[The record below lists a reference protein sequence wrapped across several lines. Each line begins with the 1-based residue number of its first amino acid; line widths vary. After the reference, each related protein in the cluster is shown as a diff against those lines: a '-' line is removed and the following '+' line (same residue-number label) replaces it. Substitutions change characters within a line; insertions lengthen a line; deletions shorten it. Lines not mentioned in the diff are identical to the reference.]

1 MAIPNITRNN
11 TVDEWRIQ
19 TNQSANTLNTLETGT
34 YTKTTGT
41 LAIGA
46 NASLQVSNTALFST
60 DITVGRDITLGVQGV
75 ATGNLGVGGVVTIY
89 GPGNALFVANNI
101 TSNGSVIVKNTILAN
116 NITVNSNVVVVGTA
130 NVGFLGVSNTGVFG
144 QSVSV
149 GNNLTVTGNAAIG
162 GDTTITE
169 DLSVGGNF
177 SATGSANV
185 VGNLAITGSLS
196 TATSLNVG
204 TNSTVTG
211 NGYFG
216 GTLQAIGNT
225 TIGGTLQAVGNVV
238 VIGTANVG
246 FLGVAN
252 TGVFGQSVSVG
263 NNLTVTANT
272 SVGGNVSIT
281 QGLSVGGNFSVTGS
295 ANVVGNLGITGSLAT
310 ATSLNVGT
318 NSTVTGN
325 GYFGGTLQAVGN
337 ASLGG
342 TLQAVGNASLGG
354 TLQVGSNV
362 SMGGTLQANGAASIG
377 DDLLVSGDTTIL
389 GNLGVTGNFTL
400 SGQTIIDTDTLI
412 VGSIT
417 PITVGNAYFGVYR
430 GNTQSTLGTANANA
444 YIRWAGSSKEWQIRD
459 VDNTDLSSSF
469 SKILTANLI
478 TTSTATVSN
487 STFAS
492 SWLTKNYV
500 DNANTNLKSYTDNL
514 VTTANT
520 NLKSYTDN
528 LVTTANTNLKS
539 YTDNLVTTANT
550 NLKSYSDTLFTIASN
565 TFVGTSG
572 TAIPD
577 KGVITYSSNNGITIH
592 GTANT
597 IAISTSQDLRT
608 SAVPT
613 FAGLI
618 LGTGGQLAIQYGG
631 TGATSA
637 AGALTALLP
646 TGTTAGYVLTT
657 GGPGNYYW
665 AAGSGGGGGG
675 AVPGTTIN
683 STRLSYT
690 GNGANTR
697 FTTPTFSTS
706 TQLRT
711 YINGVRQFESE
722 YSANV
727 ANSTIIFNEAPL
739 STDSIL
745 IEVDGYILNP
755 YYANNITY
763 GPVTGDISA
772 SANTIQLAIDSLE
785 SRKAALTGGQF
796 TGIVTGITLANTVSN
811 TAFAT
816 TQYVKDV
823 VNSGN
828 TFTMSISGNAGT
840 VTNGVYTNVSYANP
854 AFITSLANA
863 KVTGLAASATTDTT
877 NASNI
882 SSGTLAGAR
891 LETSGVTA
899 RTYGTASSVSTFVV
913 DDRGRITS
921 ASNTAISIASGA
933 VSGLASSATT
943 DTTNASNISSGT
955 LAAARLGGTPTF
967 TGLNVGSASGAGTG
981 EIRASSDI
989 IAHYSSDERLKTE
1002 IETIPNALQKIKT
1015 INGVTFNWNSLAE
1028 NKDTEKRE
1036 AGVIA
1041 QQVQKVLPEIIS
1053 VRDNGYLAVAYE
1065 KLVPLL
1071 IEAIK
1076 ELSAEVE
1083 ALKGKNK

>member
-60 DITVGRDITLGVQGV
+60 DITVGRDITLGVQGT
-75 ATGNLGVGGVVTIY
+75 ATGNLGVGGVVSIY
-89 GPGNALFVANNI
+89 GPGTALFIANNVVSNGTVVVRNTIIANNI
-101 TSNGSVIVKNTILAN
+101 TA
-116 NITVNSNVVVVGTA
+116 NSNVVVV
-130 NVGFLGVSNTGVFG
+130 
-144 QSVSV
+144 
-149 GNNLTVTGNAAIG
+149 
-162 GDTTITE
+162 
-169 DLSVGGNF
+169 
-177 SATGSANV
+177 
-185 VGNLAITGSLS
+185 
-196 TATSLNVG
+196 
-204 TNSTVTG
+204 
-211 NGYFG
+211 
-216 GTLQAIGNT
+216 
-225 TIGGTLQAVGNVV
+225 
-238 VIGTANVG
+238 GTANVG

-263 NNLTVTANT
+263 NNLAVTGNAAIGGDATVTEDLD
-272 SVGGNVSIT
+272 VGGD
-281 QGLSVGGNFSVTGS
+281 FSVTGS
-295 ANVVGNLGITGSLAT
+295 ADVVGDLDIIGSLST
-310 ATSLNVGT
+310 ATTLNVGT
-318 NSTVTGN
+318 NSIVTGN
-325 GYFGGTLQAVGN
+325 GYFGGTLSVD
-337 ASLGG
+337 
-342 TLQAVGNASLGG
+342 
-354 TLQVGSNV
+354 
-362 SMGGTLQANGAASIG
+362 GTLQANGAAFLG
-377 DDLLVSGDTTIL
+377 DDLLVNGNATIQ

-400 SGQTIIDTDTLI
+400 AGQTIIDTDTFI
-412 VGSIT
+412 IGSTT
-417 PITVGNAYFGVYR
+417 PITSGNAYFGVYR
-430 GNTQSTLGTANANA
+430 GNTQSTLGTVDANA
-444 YIRWAGSSKEWQIRD
+444 YIRWAGTAKEWQLRD
-459 VDNTDLSSSF
+459 VDNSDLATSF
-469 SKILTANLI
+469 SKVLTANLI
-478 TTSTATVSN
+478 TTSTSTVSN

-500 DNANTNLKSYTDNL
+500 DNANTNLKSY
-514 VTTANT
+514 
-520 NLKSYTDN
+520 
-528 LVTTANTNLKS
+528 
-539 YTDNLVTTANT
+539 
-550 NLKSYSDTLFTIASN
+550 SDALFAIAAN

-613 FAGLI
+613 FAGLT
-618 LGTGGQLAIQYGG
+618 LGTGGQLAIQHGG

-637 AGALTALLP
+637 SAALTALLP
-646 TGTTAGYVLTT
+646 TGTIAGYVLTT
-657 GGPGNYYW
+657 GGPGNFYW
-665 AAGSGGGGGG
+665 AAGGTGGGGG

-697 FTTPTFSTS
+697 FTTPTFNAA
-706 TQLRT
+706 TQLRA

-722 YSANV
+722 YSANI
-727 ANSTIIFNEAPL
+727 ANSTISFTEPPQ
-739 STDSIL
+739 STDTIL
-745 IEVDGYILNP
+745 LEVDGFIVNP

-763 GPVTGDISA
+763 GPVTGGIPA

-785 SRKAALTGGQF
+785 SRKAALVGAQF
-796 TGIVTGITLANTVSN
+796 TGIATGITVPHTTSN

-816 TQYVKDV
+816 TQFVKDV

-828 TFTMSISGNAGT
+828 TFTMSVSGNAGT
-840 VTNGVYTNVSYANP
+840 VTNGVYTNGSYANP
-854 AFITSLANA
+854 SFITSLANA
-863 KVTGLAASATTDTT
+863 KITGLAASATTDTT

-882 SSGTLAGAR
+882 SSGTLAAAR
-891 LETSGVTA
+891 LATSGVIA
-899 RTYGTASSVSTFVV
+899 RTYGTATVVPTIVV
-913 DDRGRITS
+913 DDKGRITS
-921 ASNTAISIASGA
+921 VSNTSISIDTGA
-933 VSGLASSATT
+933 IT
-943 DTTNASNISSGT
+943 SGT
-955 LAAARLGGTPTF
+955 LAVARLGGTPTF

-989 IAHYSSDERLKTE
+989 IAHYSSDSRLKTE
-1002 IETIPNALQKIKT
+1002 IQIIPDALQKLKSID
-1015 INGVTFNWNSLAE
+1015 GVTFNWNSLAE

-1083 ALKGKNK
+1083 VLKGKNK

>member
-60 DITVGRDITLGVQGV
+60 DITVGRDITLGVQGT
-75 ATGNLGVGGVVTIY
+75 ATGNLGVGGVVSIY
-89 GPGNALFVANNI
+89 GPGTALFVANNVI
-101 TSNGSVIVKNTILAN
+101 SNGTVIVKNTIIAN
-116 NITVNSNVVVVGTA
+116 NITANS
-130 NVGFLGVSNTGVFG
+130 
-144 QSVSV
+144 
-149 GNNLTVTGNAAIG
+149 
-162 GDTTITE
+162 
-169 DLSVGGNF
+169 
-177 SATGSANV
+177 
-185 VGNLAITGSLS
+185 
-196 TATSLNVG
+196 
-204 TNSTVTG
+204 
-211 NGYFG
+211 
-216 GTLQAIGNT
+216 
-225 TIGGTLQAVGNVV
+225 NVV

-263 NNLTVTANT
+263 NNLTVIANA
-272 SVGGNVSIT
+272 SVGGNISVT

-337 ASLGG
+337 
-342 TLQAVGNASLGG
+342 
-354 TLQVGSNV
+354 V
-362 SMGGTLQANGAASIG
+362 SVGGTLQANGAASLG
-377 DDLLVSGDTTIL
+377 DDLLVNGDTTIL

-400 SGQTIIDTDTLI
+400 AGQTIIDTDTFI
-412 VGSIT
+412 IGATT
-417 PITVGNAYFGVYR
+417 PITSGNAYFGVYR
-430 GNTQSTLGTANANA
+430 GNTQSTLGTVDANA
-444 YIRWAGSSKEWQIRD
+444 YIRWAGSSKEWQLRD
-459 VDNTDLSSSF
+459 VDNSDLGTSF
-469 SKILTANLI
+469 SKVLTANLI

-500 DNANTNLKSYTDNL
+500 DNANTNLKSY
-514 VTTANT
+514 
-520 NLKSYTDN
+520 
-528 LVTTANTNLKS
+528 
-539 YTDNLVTTANT
+539 
-550 NLKSYSDTLFTIASN
+550 SDALFAIAAN

-577 KGVITYSSNNGITIH
+577 KGVITYSSNNGIAIH

-597 IAISTSQDLRT
+597 IAISTPQDLRIT
-608 SAVPT
+608 ATPT
-613 FAGLI
+613 FAGLT
-618 LGTGGQLAIQYGG
+618 LGTGGQLAIQHGG

-637 AGALTALLP
+637 SAALTALLP

-657 GGPGNYYW
+657 GGPGNFYW
-665 AAGSGGGGGG
+665 AAGGTGGGGG

-697 FTTPTFSTS
+697 FTTPTFNAA
-706 TQLRT
+706 TQLRA

-727 ANSTIIFNEAPL
+727 ANSTISFTEPPQ
-739 STDSIL
+739 STDTIL
-745 IEVDGYILNP
+745 LEVDGYIVNP

-763 GPVTGDISA
+763 GPVTGGIPA

-785 SRKAALTGGQF
+785 SRKAALVGAQF
-796 TGIVTGITLANTVSN
+796 TGIATGITVPHTTSN

-816 TQYVKDV
+816 TQFVKDV

-828 TFTMSISGNAGT
+828 TFTMSVSGNAGT
-840 VTNGVYTNVSYANP
+840 VTNGVYTNGSYANP
-854 AFITSLANA
+854 SFITSLANA
-863 KVTGLAASATTDTT
+863 KITGLAASATTDTT

-882 SSGTLAGAR
+882 SSGTLAAAR
-891 LETSGVTA
+891 LEASGVTA
-899 RTYGTASSVSTFVV
+899 RTYGTATVVPTIVV
-913 DDRGRITS
+913 DDKGRITS
-921 ASNTAISIASGA
+921 VSNTSISIDTGA
-933 VSGLASSATT
+933 IT
-943 DTTNASNISSGT
+943 SGT
-955 LAAARLGGTPTF
+955 LAVARLGGTPTF

-989 IAHYSSDERLKTE
+989 IAHYSSDSRLKTE
-1002 IETIPNALQKIKT
+1002 IQIIPDALQKLKSID
-1015 INGVTFNWNSLAE
+1015 GVTFNWNSLAE

-1083 ALKGKNK
+1083 VLKGKNK

>member
-60 DITVGRDITLGVQGV
+60 DITVGRDITLGVQGT
-75 ATGNLGVGGVVTIY
+75 ATGNLGVGGVVSIY
-89 GPGNALFVANNI
+89 GPGTALFVANNVV
-101 TSNGSVIVKNTILAN
+101 SNGTVIVRNTIIAN
-116 NITVNSNVVVVGTA
+116 NITANSNVVVV
-130 NVGFLGVSNTGVFG
+130 
-144 QSVSV
+144 
-149 GNNLTVTGNAAIG
+149 
-162 GDTTITE
+162 
-169 DLSVGGNF
+169 
-177 SATGSANV
+177 
-185 VGNLAITGSLS
+185 
-196 TATSLNVG
+196 
-204 TNSTVTG
+204 
-211 NGYFG
+211 
-216 GTLQAIGNT
+216 
-225 TIGGTLQAVGNVV
+225 
-238 VIGTANVG
+238 GTANVG

-263 NNLTVTANT
+263 NNLTVTGNAAIGGDAT
-272 SVGGNVSIT
+272 VTEDLDVGGD
-281 QGLSVGGNFSVTGS
+281 FSVTGS
-295 ANVVGNLGITGSLAT
+295 ADIVGDLDIIGSLST

-318 NSTVTGN
+318 NSIVTGN

-337 ASLGG
+337 
-342 TLQAVGNASLGG
+342 
-354 TLQVGSNV
+354 V
-362 SMGGTLQANGAASIG
+362 SVGGTLQANGAASLG
-377 DDLLVSGDTTIL
+377 DDLLVNGDTTIL

-400 SGQTIIDTDTLI
+400 AGQTIIDTDTFI
-412 VGSIT
+412 IGATT
-417 PITVGNAYFGVYR
+417 PITSGNAYFGVYR
-430 GNTQSTLGTANANA
+430 GNTQSTLGTVDANA
-444 YIRWAGSSKEWQIRD
+444 YIRWAGSSKEWQLRD
-459 VDNTDLSSSF
+459 VDNSDLGTSF
-469 SKILTANLI
+469 SKVLTANLI

-500 DNANTNLKSYTDNL
+500 DNANTNLKSY
-514 VTTANT
+514 
-520 NLKSYTDN
+520 
-528 LVTTANTNLKS
+528 
-539 YTDNLVTTANT
+539 
-550 NLKSYSDTLFTIASN
+550 SDALFAIAAN

-577 KGVITYSSNNGITIH
+577 KGVITYSSNNGIAIH

-597 IAISTSQDLRT
+597 IAISTPQDLRI
-608 SAVPT
+608 SAIPT
-613 FAGLI
+613 FAGLT
-618 LGTGGQLAIQYGG
+618 LGTGGQLTIQHGG

-637 AGALTALLP
+637 SAALTALLP

-657 GGPGNYYW
+657 GGPGNFYW
-665 AAGSGGGGGG
+665 AAGGTGGGGG

-697 FTTPTFSTS
+697 FTTPTFNAA
-706 TQLRT
+706 TQLRA

-727 ANSTIIFNEAPL
+727 ANSTISFTEPPL
-739 STDSIL
+739 STDTIL
-745 IEVDGYILNP
+745 LEVDGYIVNP

-763 GPVTGDISA
+763 GPVTGGIPA

-785 SRKAALTGGQF
+785 SRKAALVGAQF
-796 TGIVTGITLANTVSN
+796 TGIATGITVPHTTSN

-816 TQYVKDV
+816 TQFVKDV

-828 TFTMSISGNAGT
+828 TFTMSVSGNAGT
-840 VTNGVYTNVSYANP
+840 VTNGVYTNGSYANP
-854 AFITSLANA
+854 SFITSLANA
-863 KVTGLAASATTDTT
+863 KITGLAASATTDTS

-882 SSGTLAGAR
+882 STGTLAAAR
-891 LETSGVTA
+891 LEASGVTA
-899 RTYGTASSVSTFVV
+899 RTYGTATVVPTIVV
-913 DDRGRITS
+913 DDKGRITS
-921 ASNTAISIASGA
+921 VSNTSISIDT
-933 VSGLASSATT
+933 SAIT
-943 DTTNASNISSGT
+943 SGT
-955 LAAARLGGTPTF
+955 LSVARLGGTPTF
-967 TGLNVGSASGAGTG
+967 TGLNVGSATGAGTG

-989 IAHYSSDERLKTE
+989 IAHYSSDSRLKTE
-1002 IETIPNALQKIKT
+1002 IQIIPDALQKIKS
-1015 INGVTFNWNSLAE
+1015 IDGVTFNWNSLAE

-1083 ALKGKNK
+1083 VLKGKNK

>member
-60 DITVGRDITLGVQGV
+60 DITVGRDITLGVQGT
-75 ATGNLGVGGVVTIY
+75 ATGNLGVGGVVSIY
-89 GPGNALFVANNI
+89 GPGTALFIANNVVSNGTVVVRNTIIANNI
-101 TSNGSVIVKNTILAN
+101 TA
-116 NITVNSNVVVVGTA
+116 NSNVVVV
-130 NVGFLGVSNTGVFG
+130 
-144 QSVSV
+144 
-149 GNNLTVTGNAAIG
+149 
-162 GDTTITE
+162 
-169 DLSVGGNF
+169 
-177 SATGSANV
+177 
-185 VGNLAITGSLS
+185 
-196 TATSLNVG
+196 
-204 TNSTVTG
+204 
-211 NGYFG
+211 
-216 GTLQAIGNT
+216 
-225 TIGGTLQAVGNVV
+225 
-238 VIGTANVG
+238 GTANVG

-263 NNLTVTANT
+263 NNLAVTGNAAIGGDATVTEDLD
-272 SVGGNVSIT
+272 VGGD
-281 QGLSVGGNFSVTGS
+281 FSVTGS
-295 ANVVGNLGITGSLAT
+295 ADVVGDLDIIGSLST

-318 NSTVTGN
+318 NSIVTGN
-325 GYFGGTLQAVGN
+325 GYFGGTLSVD
-337 ASLGG
+337 
-342 TLQAVGNASLGG
+342 
-354 TLQVGSNV
+354 
-362 SMGGTLQANGAASIG
+362 GTLQANGAAFLG
-377 DDLLVSGDTTIL
+377 DDLLVNGNATIQ

-400 SGQTIIDTDTLI
+400 AGQTIIDTDTFI
-412 VGSIT
+412 IGSTT
-417 PITVGNAYFGVYR
+417 PITSGNAYFGVYR
-430 GNTQSTLGTANANA
+430 GNTQSTLGTVDANA
-444 YIRWAGSSKEWQIRD
+444 YIRWAGTAKEWQLRD
-459 VDNTDLSSSF
+459 VDNSDLATSF
-469 SKILTANLI
+469 SKVLTANLI
-478 TTSTATVSN
+478 TTSTSTVSN

-500 DNANTNLKSYTDNL
+500 DNANTNLKSY
-514 VTTANT
+514 
-520 NLKSYTDN
+520 
-528 LVTTANTNLKS
+528 
-539 YTDNLVTTANT
+539 
-550 NLKSYSDTLFTIASN
+550 SDALFAIAAN

-613 FAGLI
+613 FAGLT
-618 LGTGGQLAIQYGG
+618 LGTGGQLAIQHGG

-637 AGALTALLP
+637 SAALTALLP
-646 TGTTAGYVLTT
+646 TGTIAGYVLTT
-657 GGPGNYYW
+657 GGPGNFYW
-665 AAGSGGGGGG
+665 AAGGTGGGGG

-697 FTTPTFSTS
+697 FTTPTFNAA
-706 TQLRT
+706 TQLRA

-722 YSANV
+722 YSANI
-727 ANSTIIFNEAPL
+727 ANSTISFTEPPQ
-739 STDSIL
+739 STDTIL
-745 IEVDGYILNP
+745 LEVDGFIVNP

-763 GPVTGDISA
+763 GPVTGGIPA

-785 SRKAALTGGQF
+785 SRKAALVGAQF
-796 TGIVTGITLANTVSN
+796 TGIATGITVPHTTSN

-816 TQYVKDV
+816 TQFVKDV

-828 TFTMSISGNAGT
+828 TFTMSVSGNAGT
-840 VTNGVYTNVSYANP
+840 VTNGVYTNGSYANP
-854 AFITSLANA
+854 SFITSLANA
-863 KVTGLAASATTDTT
+863 KITGLAASATTDTT

-882 SSGTLAGAR
+882 SSGTLAAAR
-891 LETSGVTA
+891 LATSGVIA
-899 RTYGTASSVSTFVV
+899 RTYGTATVVPTIVV
-913 DDRGRITS
+913 DDKGRITS
-921 ASNTAISIASGA
+921 VSNTSISIDT
-933 VSGLASSATT
+933 SAIT
-943 DTTNASNISSGT
+943 SGT
-955 LAAARLGGTPTF
+955 LAVARLGGTPTF

-989 IAHYSSDERLKTE
+989 IAHYSSDSRLKTE
-1002 IETIPNALQKIKT
+1002 IQIIPDALQKLKSID
-1015 INGVTFNWNSLAE
+1015 GVTFNWNSLAE

-1076 ELSAEVE
+1076 ELTAEVE
-1083 ALKGKNK
+1083 VLKGKNK

>member
-19 TNQSANTLNTLETGT
+19 TNQSANTLNTIETGT

-60 DITVGRDITLGVQGV
+60 DITVGRDITLGVQGT
-75 ATGNLGVGGVVTIY
+75 ATGNLGVGGVVSIY
-89 GPGNALFVANNI
+89 GPGTALFVANNVV
-101 TSNGSVIVKNTILAN
+101 SNGTIVARNTIIAN
-116 NITVNSNVVVVGTA
+116 NITTNSNVVVIGTA
-130 NVGFLGVSNTGVFG
+130 NVGFLRVANTGVFG

-149 GNNLTVTGNAAIG
+149 GNNLTVTGNTAISG
-162 GDTTITE
+162 NTSVTQ
-169 DLSVGGNF
+169 DLSVGGDF
-177 SATGSANV
+177 SVTGSADV
-185 VGNLAITGSLS
+185 VGNLDIIGSLS

-204 TNSTVTG
+204 TNSIVTG

-216 GTLQAIGNT
+216 GTLQANGLT
-225 TIGGTLQAVGNVV
+225 TL
-238 VIGTANVG
+238 
-246 FLGVAN
+246 
-252 TGVFGQSVSVG
+252 
-263 NNLTVTANT
+263 
-272 SVGGNVSIT
+272 
-281 QGLSVGGNFSVTGS
+281 
-295 ANVVGNLGITGSLAT
+295 
-310 ATSLNVGT
+310 
-318 NSTVTGN
+318 
-325 GYFGGTLQAVGN
+325 
-337 ASLGG
+337 
-342 TLQAVGNASLGG
+342 
-354 TLQVGSNV
+354 
-362 SMGGTLQANGAASIG
+362 
-377 DDLLVSGDTTIL
+377 DDLLVSGDTTIQ

-400 SGQTIIDTDTLI
+400 AGQTIIDTDTFI
-412 VGSIT
+412 IGATT
-417 PITVGNAYFGVYR
+417 PITSGNAYFGVYR
-430 GNTQSTLGTANANA
+430 GNTQSTLGTVDANA
-444 YIRWAGSSKEWQIRD
+444 YIRWAGTAKEWQLRD
-459 VDNTDLSSSF
+459 VDNSDLATSF
-469 SKILTANLI
+469 SKVLTANLI

-487 STFAS
+487 STFTS

-500 DNANTNLKSYTDNL
+500 D
-514 VTTANT
+514 TA
-520 NLKSYTDN
+520 Y
-528 LVTTANTNLKS
+528 
-539 YTDNLVTTANT
+539 T
-550 NLKSYSDTLFTIASN
+550 NLKSYSDALFAIAAN
-565 TFVGTSG
+565 TFVGTTG
-572 TAIPD
+572 TAIPNR
-577 KGVITYSSNNGITIH
+577 GVITYSSNNGITIH

-613 FAGLI
+613 FAGLT
-618 LGTGGQLAIQYGG
+618 LGTGGQLAIQHGG

-637 AGALTALLP
+637 SAALTALLP
-646 TGTTAGYVLTT
+646 TGTIAGYVLTT

-665 AAGSGGGGGG
+665 AAGGTGGGGG

-697 FTTPTFSTS
+697 FTTPTFNAD
-706 TQLRT
+706 TQLRV

-727 ANSTIIFNEAPL
+727 ANSSINFTEPPL
-739 STDSIL
+739 STDTIL
-745 IEVDGYILNP
+745 LEVDGFIINP

-763 GPVTGDISA
+763 GPVTGGIPE

-785 SRKAALTGGQF
+785 SRKASLTGAQY
-796 TGIVTGITLANTVSN
+796 TGIATGITLLSTASN

-816 TQYVKDV
+816 TQFVKDV

-828 TFTMSISGNAGT
+828 TFTMSVSGNAGT
-840 VTNGVYTNVSYANP
+840 VTNGVYTNGSYANP
-854 AFITSLANA
+854 SFITSLANA
-863 KVTGLAASATTDTT
+863 KITGLAASATTDTS

-882 SSGTLAGAR
+882 STGTLAAAR
-891 LETSGVTA
+891 LEASGVTA
-899 RTYGTASSVSTFVV
+899 RTYGTATVVPTIVV
-913 DDRGRITS
+913 DDKGRITS
-921 ASNTAISIASGA
+921 VSNTSISI
-933 VSGLASSATT
+933 
-943 DTTNASNISSGT
+943 DTAAIASGT
-955 LAAARLGGTPTF
+955 LAVARLGGTPTF

-989 IAHYSSDERLKTE
+989 IAHYSSDSRLKTE
-1002 IETIPNALQKIKT
+1002 IQIIPDALQKIKS
-1015 INGVTFNWNSLAE
+1015 IDGVTFNWNSLAE

-1083 ALKGKNK
+1083 VLKGKNK

>member
-60 DITVGRDITLGVQGV
+60 DITVGRDITLGVQGT
-75 ATGNLGVGGVVTIY
+75 ATGNLGVGGVVSIY
-89 GPGNALFVANNI
+89 GPGTALFIANNVVSNGTVVVRNTIIANNI
-101 TSNGSVIVKNTILAN
+101 TAN
-116 NITVNSNVVVVGTA
+116 S
-130 NVGFLGVSNTGVFG
+130 
-144 QSVSV
+144 
-149 GNNLTVTGNAAIG
+149 
-162 GDTTITE
+162 
-169 DLSVGGNF
+169 
-177 SATGSANV
+177 
-185 VGNLAITGSLS
+185 
-196 TATSLNVG
+196 
-204 TNSTVTG
+204 
-211 NGYFG
+211 
-216 GTLQAIGNT
+216 
-225 TIGGTLQAVGNVV
+225 NVV

-263 NNLTVTANT
+263 NNLTVIANA
-272 SVGGNVSIT
+272 SVGGNISVT

-337 ASLGG
+337 
-342 TLQAVGNASLGG
+342 
-354 TLQVGSNV
+354 V
-362 SMGGTLQANGAASIG
+362 SVGGTLQANGAASLG
-377 DDLLVSGDTTIL
+377 DDLLVNGDTTIL

-400 SGQTIIDTDTLI
+400 AGQTIIDTDTFI
-412 VGSIT
+412 IGATT
-417 PITVGNAYFGVYR
+417 PITSGNAYFGVYR
-430 GNTQSTLGTANANA
+430 GNTQSTLGTVDANA
-444 YIRWAGSSKEWQIRD
+444 YIRWAGSSKEWQLRD
-459 VDNTDLSSSF
+459 VDNSDLGTSF
-469 SKILTANLI
+469 SKVLTANLI

-500 DNANTNLKSYTDNL
+500 DNANTNLKSY
-514 VTTANT
+514 
-520 NLKSYTDN
+520 
-528 LVTTANTNLKS
+528 
-539 YTDNLVTTANT
+539 
-550 NLKSYSDTLFTIASN
+550 SDALFAIAAN

-577 KGVITYSSNNGITIH
+577 KGVITYSSNNGIAIH

-597 IAISTSQDLRT
+597 IAISTPQDLRIT
-608 SAVPT
+608 ATPT
-613 FAGLI
+613 FAGLT
-618 LGTGGQLAIQYGG
+618 LGTGGQLAIQHGG

-637 AGALTALLP
+637 SAALTALLP

-657 GGPGNYYW
+657 GGPGNFYW
-665 AAGSGGGGGG
+665 AAGGTGGGGG

-697 FTTPTFSTS
+697 FTTPTFNAA
-706 TQLRT
+706 TQLRA

-727 ANSTIIFNEAPL
+727 ANSTISFTEPPQ
-739 STDSIL
+739 STDTIL
-745 IEVDGYILNP
+745 LEVDGYIVNP

-763 GPVTGDISA
+763 GPVTGGIPA

-785 SRKAALTGGQF
+785 SRKAALVGAQF
-796 TGIVTGITLANTVSN
+796 TGIATGITVPHTTSN

-816 TQYVKDV
+816 TQFVKDV

-828 TFTMSISGNAGT
+828 TFTMSVSGNAGT
-840 VTNGVYTNVSYANP
+840 VTNGVYTNGSYANP
-854 AFITSLANA
+854 SFITSLANA
-863 KVTGLAASATTDTT
+863 KITGLAASATTDTT

-882 SSGTLAGAR
+882 SSGTLAAAR
-891 LETSGVTA
+891 LEASGVTA
-899 RTYGTASSVSTFVV
+899 RTYGTATVVPTIVV
-913 DDRGRITS
+913 DDKGRITS
-921 ASNTAISIASGA
+921 VSNTSISIDTGA
-933 VSGLASSATT
+933 IT
-943 DTTNASNISSGT
+943 SGT
-955 LAAARLGGTPTF
+955 LAVARLGGTPTF

-989 IAHYSSDERLKTE
+989 IAHYSSDSRLKTE
-1002 IETIPNALQKIKT
+1002 IQIIPDALQKLKSID
-1015 INGVTFNWNSLAE
+1015 GVTFNWNSLAE

-1083 ALKGKNK
+1083 VLKGKNK

>member
-60 DITVGRDITLGVQGV
+60 DITVGRDITLGVQGT
-75 ATGNLGVGGVVTIY
+75 ATGNLGVGGVVSIY
-89 GPGNALFVANNI
+89 GPGTALFIANNVVSNGTVVVRNTIIANNI
-101 TSNGSVIVKNTILAN
+101 TA
-116 NITVNSNVVVVGTA
+116 NSNVVVV
-130 NVGFLGVSNTGVFG
+130 
-144 QSVSV
+144 
-149 GNNLTVTGNAAIG
+149 
-162 GDTTITE
+162 
-169 DLSVGGNF
+169 
-177 SATGSANV
+177 
-185 VGNLAITGSLS
+185 
-196 TATSLNVG
+196 
-204 TNSTVTG
+204 
-211 NGYFG
+211 
-216 GTLQAIGNT
+216 
-225 TIGGTLQAVGNVV
+225 
-238 VIGTANVG
+238 GTANVG

-263 NNLTVTANT
+263 NNLAVTGNAAIGGDATVTEDLD
-272 SVGGNVSIT
+272 VGGD
-281 QGLSVGGNFSVTGS
+281 FSVTGS
-295 ANVVGNLGITGSLAT
+295 ADIVGDLDIIGSLST
-310 ATSLNVGT
+310 ATTLNVGT

-337 ASLGG
+337 
-342 TLQAVGNASLGG
+342 
-354 TLQVGSNV
+354 V
-362 SMGGTLQANGAASIG
+362 SVGGTLQANGAASLG
-377 DDLLVSGDTTIL
+377 DDLLVNGDTTIL

-400 SGQTIIDTDTLI
+400 AGQTIIDTDTFI
-412 VGSIT
+412 IGATT
-417 PITVGNAYFGVYR
+417 PITSGNAYFGVYR
-430 GNTQSTLGTANANA
+430 GNTQSTLGTVDANA
-444 YIRWAGSSKEWQIRD
+444 YIRWAGTAKEWQLRD
-459 VDNTDLSSSF
+459 VDNSDLATSF
-469 SKILTANLI
+469 SKVLTANLI
-478 TTSTATVSN
+478 TTSTSTVSN

-500 DNANTNLKSYTDNL
+500 DNANTNLKSY
-514 VTTANT
+514 
-520 NLKSYTDN
+520 
-528 LVTTANTNLKS
+528 
-539 YTDNLVTTANT
+539 
-550 NLKSYSDTLFTIASN
+550 SDALFAIAAN

-608 SAVPT
+608 SAIPT
-613 FAGLI
+613 FAGLT
-618 LGTGGQLAIQYGG
+618 LGTGGQLAIQHGG

-637 AGALTALLP
+637 SAALTALLP

-657 GGPGNYYW
+657 GGPGNFYW
-665 AAGSGGGGGG
+665 AAGGTGGGGG

-697 FTTPTFSTS
+697 FTTPTFNAA
-706 TQLRT
+706 TQLRA

-727 ANSTIIFNEAPL
+727 ANSTISFTEPPL
-739 STDSIL
+739 STDTIL
-745 IEVDGYILNP
+745 LEVDGYIVNP

-763 GPVTGDISA
+763 GPVTGGIPA

-785 SRKAALTGGQF
+785 SRKAALVGAQF
-796 TGIVTGITLANTVSN
+796 TGIATGITVPHTTSN

-816 TQYVKDV
+816 TQFVKDV

-828 TFTMSISGNAGT
+828 TFTMSVSGNAGT
-840 VTNGVYTNVSYANP
+840 VTNGVYTNGSYANP
-854 AFITSLANA
+854 SFITSLANA
-863 KVTGLAASATTDTT
+863 KITGLAASATTDTT

-882 SSGTLAGAR
+882 SSGTLAAAR
-891 LETSGVTA
+891 LEASGVTA
-899 RTYGTASSVSTFVV
+899 RTYGTATVVPTIVV
-913 DDRGRITS
+913 DDKGRITS
-921 ASNTAISIASGA
+921 VSNTSISI
-933 VSGLASSATT
+933 
-943 DTTNASNISSGT
+943 DTAAIASGT
-955 LAAARLGGTPTF
+955 LAVARLGGTPTF

-989 IAHYSSDERLKTE
+989 IAHYSSDSRLKTE
-1002 IETIPNALQKIKT
+1002 IQIIPDALQKLKSID
-1015 INGVTFNWNSLAE
+1015 GVTFNWNSLAE

-1083 ALKGKNK
+1083 VLKGKNK

>member
-1 MAIPNITRNN
+1 MPISNITRNN
-11 TVDEWRIQ
+11 TIDEWRIQ

-60 DITVGRDITLGVQGV
+60 DITVGRDITLGVQGT
-75 ATGNLGVGGVVTIY
+75 ASGNLGVGGVVSIY
-89 GPGNALFVANNI
+89 GPGTALFVANNVI
-101 TSNGSVIVKNTILAN
+101 SNGTVIVKNTIIAN
-116 NITVNSNVVVVGTA
+116 NITANS
-130 NVGFLGVSNTGVFG
+130 
-144 QSVSV
+144 
-149 GNNLTVTGNAAIG
+149 
-162 GDTTITE
+162 
-169 DLSVGGNF
+169 
-177 SATGSANV
+177 
-185 VGNLAITGSLS
+185 
-196 TATSLNVG
+196 
-204 TNSTVTG
+204 
-211 NGYFG
+211 
-216 GTLQAIGNT
+216 
-225 TIGGTLQAVGNVV
+225 NVV

-263 NNLTVTANT
+263 NNLTVIANA
-272 SVGGNVSIT
+272 SVGGNISVT

-337 ASLGG
+337 
-342 TLQAVGNASLGG
+342 
-354 TLQVGSNV
+354 V
-362 SMGGTLQANGAASIG
+362 SVGGTLQANGAASLG
-377 DDLLVSGDTTIL
+377 DDLLVNGDTTIL

-400 SGQTIIDTDTLI
+400 AGQTIIDTDTFI
-412 VGSIT
+412 IGATT
-417 PITVGNAYFGVYR
+417 PITSGNAYFGVYR
-430 GNTQSTLGTANANA
+430 GNTQSTLGTVNANA
-444 YIRWAGSSKEWQIRD
+444 YIRWAGTAKEWQLRD
-459 VDNTDLSSSF
+459 VDNSDLATSF
-469 SKILTANLI
+469 SKVLTANLI

-487 STFAS
+487 STFTS

-500 DNANTNLKSYTDNL
+500 D
-514 VTTANT
+514 
-520 NLKSYTDN
+520 
-528 LVTTANTNLKS
+528 
-539 YTDNLVTTANT
+539 TANT
-550 NLKSYSDTLFTIASN
+550 NLKSYSDALFAIAAN

-572 TAIPD
+572 TAIPN

-613 FAGLI
+613 FAGLT
-618 LGTGGQLAIQYGG
+618 LGTGGQLAIQHGG

-637 AGALTALLP
+637 SAALTALLP

-657 GGPGNYYW
+657 GGPGNFYW
-665 AAGSGGGGGG
+665 AAGGTGGGGG

-697 FTTPTFSTS
+697 FTTPTFNAA
-706 TQLRT
+706 TQLRA

-727 ANSTIIFNEAPL
+727 ANSTISFTEPPQ
-739 STDSIL
+739 STDTIL
-745 IEVDGYILNP
+745 LEVDGYIVNP

-763 GPVTGDISA
+763 GPVTGGIPA

-785 SRKAALTGGQF
+785 SRKAALVGAQF
-796 TGIVTGITLANTVSN
+796 TGIATGITVPHTTSN

-816 TQYVKDV
+816 TQFVKDV

-828 TFTMSISGNAGT
+828 TFTMSVSGNAGT
-840 VTNGVYTNVSYANP
+840 VTNGVYTNGSYANP
-854 AFITSLANA
+854 SFITSLANA
-863 KVTGLAASATTDTT
+863 KITGLAASATTDTS

-882 SSGTLAGAR
+882 STGTLAAAR
-891 LETSGVTA
+891 LEASGVTA
-899 RTYGTASSVSTFVV
+899 RTYGTATVVPTIVV
-913 DDRGRITS
+913 DDKGRITS
-921 ASNTAISIASGA
+921 VSNTSISIDTGA
-933 VSGLASSATT
+933 IT
-943 DTTNASNISSGT
+943 SGT
-955 LAAARLGGTPTF
+955 LAVARLGGTPTF

-989 IAHYSSDERLKTE
+989 IAHYSSDSRLKTE
-1002 IETIPNALQKIKT
+1002 IQIIPDALQKLKSID
-1015 INGVTFNWNSLAE
+1015 GVTFNWNSLAE

-1083 ALKGKNK
+1083 VLKGKNK

>member
-60 DITVGRDITLGVQGV
+60 DITVGRDITLGVQGT
-75 ATGNLGVGGVVTIY
+75 ATGNLGVGGVVSIY
-89 GPGNALFVANNI
+89 GPGTALFVANNVV
-101 TSNGSVIVKNTILAN
+101 SNGTVIVRNTIIAN
-116 NITVNSNVVVVGTA
+116 NITANSNVVVV
-130 NVGFLGVSNTGVFG
+130 
-144 QSVSV
+144 
-149 GNNLTVTGNAAIG
+149 
-162 GDTTITE
+162 
-169 DLSVGGNF
+169 
-177 SATGSANV
+177 
-185 VGNLAITGSLS
+185 
-196 TATSLNVG
+196 
-204 TNSTVTG
+204 
-211 NGYFG
+211 
-216 GTLQAIGNT
+216 
-225 TIGGTLQAVGNVV
+225 
-238 VIGTANVG
+238 GTANVG

-252 TGVFGQSVSVG
+252 TGVFGQSVSIG
-263 NNLTVTANT
+263 NNLTVIANA
-272 SVGGNVSIT
+272 SVGGNISVT

-337 ASLGG
+337 
-342 TLQAVGNASLGG
+342 
-354 TLQVGSNV
+354 V
-362 SMGGTLQANGAASIG
+362 SIGGTLQANGAASLG
-377 DDLLVSGDTTIL
+377 DDLLVGGDATII

-400 SGQTIIDTDTLI
+400 AGQTIIDTDTFI
-412 VGSIT
+412 IGATT
-417 PITVGNAYFGVYR
+417 PITSGNAYFGVYR
-430 GNTQSTLGTANANA
+430 GNTQSTLGTVNANA
-444 YIRWAGSSKEWQIRD
+444 YIRWAGTAKEWQLRD
-459 VDNTDLSSSF
+459 VDNSDLGTSF
-469 SKILTANLI
+469 SKVLTANLI

-500 DNANTNLKSYTDNL
+500 DNANTNLKSY
-514 VTTANT
+514 
-520 NLKSYTDN
+520 
-528 LVTTANTNLKS
+528 
-539 YTDNLVTTANT
+539 
-550 NLKSYSDTLFTIASN
+550 SDALFAIAAN

-577 KGVITYSSNNGITIH
+577 KGVITYSSNNGIAIH

-597 IAISTSQDLRT
+597 IAISTPQDLRIT
-608 SAVPT
+608 ATPT
-613 FAGLI
+613 FAGLT
-618 LGTGGQLAIQYGG
+618 LGTGGQLAIQHGG

-637 AGALTALLP
+637 SAALTALLP

-657 GGPGNYYW
+657 GGPGNFYW
-665 AAGSGGGGGG
+665 AAGGTGGGGG

-697 FTTPTFSTS
+697 FTTPTFNAA
-706 TQLRT
+706 TQLRA

-727 ANSTIIFNEAPL
+727 ANSTISFSEPPQ
-739 STDSIL
+739 STDTIL
-745 IEVDGYILNP
+745 LEVDGYIVNP

-785 SRKAALTGGQF
+785 SRKAALVGAQF
-796 TGIVTGITLANTVSN
+796 TGIATGITVPHITSN

-816 TQYVKDV
+816 TQFVKDV

-828 TFTMSISGNAGT
+828 TFTMSVSGNAGT
-840 VTNGVYTNVSYANP
+840 VTNGVYTNGSYANP
-854 AFITSLANA
+854 SFITSLANA
-863 KVTGLAASATTDTT
+863 KITGLAASATTDT
-877 NASNI
+877 S
-882 SSGTLAGAR
+882 
-891 LETSGVTA
+891 
-899 RTYGTASSVSTFVV
+899 
-913 DDRGRITS
+913 
-921 ASNTAISIASGA
+921 
-933 VSGLASSATT
+933 
-943 DTTNASNISSGT
+943 NASNISSGT
-955 LAAARLGGTPTF
+955 LAAARLEASGVTARTYGTATVVPTIVVDDKGRITSVSNTSISIDTGAITSGTLAVARLGGTPTF

-989 IAHYSSDERLKTE
+989 IAHYSSDSRLKTE
-1002 IETIPNALQKIKT
+1002 IQIIPDALQKLKSID
-1015 INGVTFNWNSLAE
+1015 GVTFNWNSLAE

-1083 ALKGKNK
+1083 VLKGKNK

>member
-60 DITVGRDITLGVQGV
+60 DITVGRDITLGVQGT

-89 GPGNALFVANNI
+89 GPGNGLFVANNI
-101 TSNGSVIVKNTILAN
+101 TSNGSVIVRNTILAN
-116 NITVNSNVVVVGTA
+116 NITVNSNVVVV
-130 NVGFLGVSNTGVFG
+130 
-144 QSVSV
+144 
-149 GNNLTVTGNAAIG
+149 
-162 GDTTITE
+162 
-169 DLSVGGNF
+169 
-177 SATGSANV
+177 
-185 VGNLAITGSLS
+185 
-196 TATSLNVG
+196 
-204 TNSTVTG
+204 
-211 NGYFG
+211 
-216 GTLQAIGNT
+216 
-225 TIGGTLQAVGNVV
+225 
-238 VIGTANVG
+238 GTANVG

-263 NNLTVTANT
+263 NNLTVTGNAAIGGDAT
-272 SVGGNVSIT
+272 ITEDLAVGGD
-281 QGLSVGGNFSVTGS
+281 FSVTGS
-295 ANVVGNLGITGSLAT
+295 ADVVGNLDITGGLST

-318 NSTVTGN
+318 NSTTTGN
-325 GYFGGTLQAVGN
+325 ATIGG
-337 ASLGG
+337 S
-342 TLQAVGNASLGG
+342 
-354 TLQVGSNV
+354 V
-362 SMGGTLQANGAASIG
+362 SISGTLQANGATSIG

-478 TTSTATVSN
+478 TTSTSSVSN
-487 STFAS
+487 TTFTS

-500 DNANTNLKSYTDNL
+500 DNANTNLK
-514 VTTANT
+514 A
-520 NLKSYTDN
+520 
-528 LVTTANTNLKS
+528 
-539 YTDNLVTTANT
+539 
-550 NLKSYSDTLFTIASN
+550 YSDILFAIAAN

-572 TAIPD
+572 TATPNR
-577 KGVITYSSNNGITIH
+577 GVITYSSDNGITVQ
-592 GTANT
+592 GSANT
-597 IAISTSQDLRT
+597 ITISTAQDLRT
-608 SAVPT
+608 TATPT
-613 FAGLI
+613 FAGLT
-618 LGTGGQLAIQYGG
+618 LGTGGQLAIQHGG
-631 TGATSA
+631 TGSTSA
-637 AGALTALLP
+637 SGALTALLP
-646 TGTTAGYVLTT
+646 TGTIAGYVLTT

-665 AAGSGGGGGG
+665 AAGGGGGGGGG

-739 STDSIL
+739 SSDNIL

-763 GPVTGDISA
+763 GPVTGAIPA

-816 TQYVKDV
+816 TQFVKDV

-840 VTNGVYTNVSYANP
+840 VTNGVYTNGSYANP

-863 KVTGLAASATTDTT
+863 KVTGLVASATTDTT

-891 LETSGVTA
+891 LETTGVAA

-913 DDRGRITS
+913 DDKGRITS
-921 ASNTAISIASGA
+921 ASNTAISIDTGA
-933 VSGLASSATT
+933 IT
-943 DTTNASNISSGT
+943 SGT
-955 LAAARLGGTPTF
+955 LATARLGGTPTF
-967 TGLNVGSASGAGTG
+967 VGLNVGSATGAGTG

-1002 IETIPNALQKIKT
+1002 IELIPNALQKLKT

-1083 ALKGKNK
+1083 ELKGKNK

>member
-34 YTKTTGT
+34 YTKATGT

-60 DITVGRDITLGVQGV
+60 DITVGRDITLGVQGT

-89 GPGNALFVANNI
+89 GPGTSLFVANNI
-101 TSNGSVIVKNTILAN
+101 ISNGSVTVKNTILAN

-130 NVGFLGVSNTGVFG
+130 NVGFLGVANTGVFG

-162 GDTTITE
+162 GDTTIAE
-169 DLSVGGNF
+169 DLDVGGDF
-177 SATGSANV
+177 SVTGSADV
-185 VGNLAITGSLS
+185 VGDLDIVGSLS

-216 GTLQAIGNT
+216 GTLQA
-225 TIGGTLQAVGNVV
+225 L
-238 VIGTANVG
+238 
-246 FLGVAN
+246 
-252 TGVFGQSVSVG
+252 
-263 NNLTVTANT
+263 
-272 SVGGNVSIT
+272 
-281 QGLSVGGNFSVTGS
+281 
-295 ANVVGNLGITGSLAT
+295 
-310 ATSLNVGT
+310 
-318 NSTVTGN
+318 
-325 GYFGGTLQAVGN
+325 
-337 ASLGG
+337 
-342 TLQAVGNASLGG
+342 GNASLGG

-362 SMGGTLQANGAASIG
+362 SIGGTLQANGAASIG

-478 TTSTATVSN
+478 TTSTASVSN
-487 STFAS
+487 TTFTS

-500 DNANTNLKSYTDNL
+500 DNANTNLK
-514 VTTANT
+514 A
-520 NLKSYTDN
+520 
-528 LVTTANTNLKS
+528 
-539 YTDNLVTTANT
+539 
-550 NLKSYSDTLFTIASN
+550 YSDILFAIAAN

-572 TAIPD
+572 TATPD
-577 KGVITYSSNNGITIH
+577 RGVITYSSNNGIIVQ
-592 GTANT
+592 GSANT
-597 IAISTSQDLRT
+597 ITISTSQDLRT
-608 SAVPT
+608 TATPT
-613 FAGLI
+613 FAGLT
-618 LGTGGQLAIQYGG
+618 LGTGGQLAIQHGG
-631 TGATSA
+631 TGSTSA
-637 AGALTALLP
+637 SGALTALLP
-646 TGTTAGYVLTT
+646 TGTIAGYVLTT

-675 AVPGTTIN
+675 GAVPGTTIN

-690 GNGANTR
+690 GNGSNTR
-697 FTTPTFSTS
+697 FTTPTFDTA

-722 YSANV
+722 YSANI

-763 GPVTGDISA
+763 GPVTGAIPA

-796 TGIVTGITLANTVSN
+796 TGIVTGITLANATSN

-816 TQYVKDV
+816 TQFVKDV

-840 VTNGVYTNVSYANP
+840 VTNGVYINVSYANP

-863 KVTGLAASATTDTT
+863 KITGLVASATTDTT

-882 SSGTLAGAR
+882 SSGTLAVAR
-891 LETSGVTA
+891 LATSGVTA

-933 VSGLASSATT
+933 VSGLVASATT
-943 DTTNASNISSGT
+943 DTTNAGNISSGT

-981 EIRASSDI
+981 EIRASGDI
-989 IAHYSSDERLKTE
+989 TAFYSSDERLKTE

>member
-216 GTLQAIGNT
+216 GTLQA
-225 TIGGTLQAVGNVV
+225 
-238 VIGTANVG
+238 
-246 FLGVAN
+246 
-252 TGVFGQSVSVG
+252 
-263 NNLTVTANT
+263 
-272 SVGGNVSIT
+272 
-281 QGLSVGGNFSVTGS
+281 
-295 ANVVGNLGITGSLAT
+295 
-310 ATSLNVGT
+310 
-318 NSTVTGN
+318 
-325 GYFGGTLQAVGN
+325 
-337 ASLGG
+337 
-342 TLQAVGNASLGG
+342 VGNASLGG

-487 STFAS
+487 TTFTS

-500 DNANTNLKSYTDNL
+500 DNANTNLK
-514 VTTANT
+514 A
-520 NLKSYTDN
+520 
-528 LVTTANTNLKS
+528 
-539 YTDNLVTTANT
+539 
-550 NLKSYSDTLFTIASN
+550 YSDILFAIAAN

-572 TAIPD
+572 TATPD
-577 KGVITYSSNNGITIH
+577 RGVITYSSNNGIIVQ
-592 GTANT
+592 GSANT
-597 IAISTSQDLRT
+597 ITISTSQDLRT
-608 SAVPT
+608 TAVPT
-613 FAGLI
+613 FAGLT
-618 LGTGGQLAIQYGG
+618 LGTGGQLTIQNGG
-631 TGATSA
+631 TGSTSA

>member
-60 DITVGRDITLGVQGV
+60 DITVGRDITLGVQGT
-75 ATGNLGVGGVVTIY
+75 ATGNLGVGGVVSIY
-89 GPGNALFVANNI
+89 GPGTALFIANNVVSNGTVVVRNTIIANNI
-101 TSNGSVIVKNTILAN
+101 TA
-116 NITVNSNVVVVGTA
+116 NSNVVVV
-130 NVGFLGVSNTGVFG
+130 
-144 QSVSV
+144 
-149 GNNLTVTGNAAIG
+149 
-162 GDTTITE
+162 
-169 DLSVGGNF
+169 
-177 SATGSANV
+177 
-185 VGNLAITGSLS
+185 
-196 TATSLNVG
+196 
-204 TNSTVTG
+204 
-211 NGYFG
+211 
-216 GTLQAIGNT
+216 
-225 TIGGTLQAVGNVV
+225 
-238 VIGTANVG
+238 GTANVG

-263 NNLTVTANT
+263 NNLTVTGNAAIGGDVT
-272 SVGGNVSIT
+272 VTEDLDVGGD
-281 QGLSVGGNFSVTGS
+281 FSVTGS
-295 ANVVGNLGITGSLAT
+295 ADVVGNLDIIGSLST
-310 ATSLNVGT
+310 ATTLNVGT
-318 NSTVTGN
+318 NSIVTGN
-325 GYFGGTLQAVGN
+325 GYFGGTLSVE
-337 ASLGG
+337 
-342 TLQAVGNASLGG
+342 
-354 TLQVGSNV
+354 
-362 SMGGTLQANGAASIG
+362 GTLQANGAAFLG
-377 DDLLVSGDTTIL
+377 DDLLVNGNATIQ

-400 SGQTIIDTDTLI
+400 AGQTIIDTDTFI
-412 VGSIT
+412 IGSTT
-417 PITVGNAYFGVYR
+417 PITSGNAYFGVYR
-430 GNTQSTLGTANANA
+430 GNTQSTLGTVDANA
-444 YIRWAGSSKEWQIRD
+444 YIRWAGTAKEWQLRD
-459 VDNTDLSSSF
+459 VDNSNLVTSF
-469 SKILTANLI
+469 SKVLTANLI
-478 TTSTATVSN
+478 TTSIATVSN
-487 STFAS
+487 STFTS

-500 DNANTNLKSYTDNL
+500 DNANTNLKSY
-514 VTTANT
+514 
-520 NLKSYTDN
+520 
-528 LVTTANTNLKS
+528 
-539 YTDNLVTTANT
+539 
-550 NLKSYSDTLFTIASN
+550 SDALFAIAAN

-608 SAVPT
+608 SAIPT
-613 FAGLI
+613 FAGLT
-618 LGTGGQLAIQYGG
+618 LGTGGQLAIQHGG

-637 AGALTALLP
+637 SAALTALLP
-646 TGTTAGYVLTT
+646 TGTIAGYVLTT

-665 AAGSGGGGGG
+665 AAGGTGGGGG

-697 FTTPTFSTS
+697 FTTPTFNAE
-706 TQLRT
+706 TQLRA

-722 YSANV
+722 YSANI
-727 ANSTIIFNEAPL
+727 ANSTIIFTEPPQ
-739 STDSIL
+739 STDTIL
-745 IEVDGYILNP
+745 IEVDGFIVNP

-763 GPVTGDISA
+763 GPVTGGIPP
-772 SANTIQLAIDSLE
+772 SANTIQLAIDSIE
-785 SRKAALTGGQF
+785 SRKASLTGAQF
-796 TGIVTGITLANTVSN
+796 TGIATGITLVNTASN

-816 TQYVKDV
+816 TQFVKDV

-828 TFTMSISGNAGT
+828 TFTMSVSGNAGT
-840 VTNGVYTNVSYANP
+840 VTNGVYTNASYANP
-854 AFITSLANA
+854 SFITSLANA
-863 KVTGLAASATTDTT
+863 KITGLAASATTDTT

-882 SSGTLAGAR
+882 SSGTLAAAR
-891 LETSGVTA
+891 LATSGVIA
-899 RTYGTASSVSTFVV
+899 RTYGTATVVPTIVV
-913 DDRGRITS
+913 DDKGRITS
-921 ASNTAISIASGA
+921 VSNTSISIDT
-933 VSGLASSATT
+933 SAIT
-943 DTTNASNISSGT
+943 SGT
-955 LAAARLGGTPTF
+955 LAVARLGGTPTF

-989 IAHYSSDERLKTE
+989 IAHYSSDSRLKTE
-1002 IETIPNALQKIKT
+1002 IQIIPDALQKIKS
-1015 INGVTFNWNSLAE
+1015 IDGVTFNWNSLAE

-1083 ALKGKNK
+1083 VLKGKNK

>member
-19 TNQSANTLNTLETGT
+19 TNQSANTLNTIETGT
-34 YTKTTGT
+34 FNKTAGT

-60 DITVGRDITLGVQGV
+60 DITVGRDITLGVQGA

-101 TSNGSVIVKNTILAN
+101 TSNGSVIVKETIFA
-116 NITVNSNVVVVGTA
+116 
-130 NVGFLGVSNTGVFG
+130 
-144 QSVSV
+144 
-149 GNNLTVTGNAAIG
+149 NNLTV
-162 GDTTITE
+162 
-169 DLSVGGNF
+169 
-177 SATGSANV
+177 
-185 VGNLAITGSLS
+185 
-196 TATSLNVG
+196 
-204 TNSTVTG
+204 NS
-211 NGYFG
+211 
-216 GTLQAIGNT
+216 
-225 TIGGTLQAVGNVV
+225 NVV

-252 TGVFGQSVSVG
+252 TANFGKSVTVGQNLSVSGNTSIIGFIEADDASFGGDLDVTGTAIVVG
-263 NNLTVTANT
+263 NTSILNNLTVTGNTNAGNFVTTGTLQSSTATITSATVGALNVTGNTASGNVNTTSVVADNIRVAANT
-272 SVGGNVSIT
+272 NAAHFNATGSVVADSSRITANSTASHFVASNSVVAPAARILNNATVGGN
-281 QGLSVGGNFSVTGS
+281 
-295 ANVVGNLGITGSLAT
+295 
-310 ATSLNVGT
+310 LN
-318 NSTVTGN
+318 
-325 GYFGGTLQAVGN
+325 
-337 ASLGG
+337 
-342 TLQAVGNASLGG
+342 
-354 TLQVGSNV
+354 
-362 SMGGTLQANGAASIG
+362 
-377 DDLLVSGDTTIL
+377 VSGDTNIA

-400 SGQTIIDTDTLI
+400 SGQTVLDTDTFI
-412 VGSIT
+412 VGSTT
-417 PITVGNAYFGVYR
+417 PITIGDAYIGVYR
-430 GNTQSTLGTANANA
+430 GNTTNTLGTANANA
-444 YIRWAGSSKEWQIRD
+444 YIRWVGTAKEWQIRD
-459 VDNTDLSSSF
+459 VDNTNNATAF
-469 SKILTANLI
+469 SKVLTANLI
-478 TTSTATVSN
+478 TISTATTSN
-487 STFAS
+487 DTFAS
-492 SWLTKNYV
+492 SWLMKNYV
-500 DNANTNLKSYTDNL
+500 DNANTSMKSYVDNNAIA
-514 VTTANT
+514 VAAANT
-520 NLKSYTDN
+520 GAGLIS
-528 LVTTANTNLKS
+528 VTNAYQANVGAARIVDKAYSDILFAIAANT
-539 YTDNLVTTANT
+539 
-550 NLKSYSDTLFTIASN
+550 FI
-565 TFVGTSG
+565 GTSG
-572 TAIPD
+572 TATPNR
-577 KGVITYSSNNGITIH
+577 GVITYSSTNGITVQ
-592 GTANT
+592 GSANT
-597 IAISTSQDLRT
+597 ITISTSQDLRT
-608 SAVPT
+608 TAVPT
-613 FAGLI
+613 FAGLT
-618 LGTGGQLAIQYGG
+618 LGTGGQLAIQHGG
-631 TGATSA
+631 TGSTSA

-646 TGTTAGYVLTT
+646 TGTIAGYVLTT

-727 ANSTIIFNEAPL
+727 ANSTIVFNEAPL
-739 STDSIL
+739 STDNIL

-763 GPVTGDISA
+763 GPVTGAIPA

-785 SRKAALTGGQF
+785 SRKAALAGGQF
-796 TGIVTGITLANTVSN
+796 TGIVTGITLSSTVSN

-816 TQYVKDV
+816 TQFVKDV

-828 TFTMSISGNAGT
+828 TFTMSVSGNAGT
-840 VTNGVYTNVSYANP
+840 VTNGVYTNGSYANP
-854 AFITSLANA
+854 SFITSLANA
-863 KVTGLAASATTDTT
+863 KITGLAASATTDTT
-877 NASNI
+877 NATNI

-891 LETSGVTA
+891 LETSGVLA

-913 DDRGRITS
+913 DDKGRITS
-921 ASNTAISIASGA
+921 ASNTAISIDTGA
-933 VSGLASSATT
+933 IA
-943 DTTNASNISSGT
+943 SGT
-955 LAAARLGGTPTF
+955 LSTARLGGTPTF
-967 TGLNVGSASGAGTG
+967 VGLNVGSATGAGTG

-1002 IETIPNALQKIKT
+1002 IQTIQNALQKIKT
-1015 INGVTFNWNSLAE
+1015 IDGVTFNWNDLAE

>member
-60 DITVGRDITLGVQGV
+60 DITVGRDITLGVQGT
-75 ATGNLGVGGVVTIY
+75 ATGNLGVGGVVSIY
-89 GPGNALFVANNI
+89 GPGTALFIANNVVSNGTVVVRNTIIANNI
-101 TSNGSVIVKNTILAN
+101 TA
-116 NITVNSNVVVVGTA
+116 NSNVVVV
-130 NVGFLGVSNTGVFG
+130 
-144 QSVSV
+144 
-149 GNNLTVTGNAAIG
+149 
-162 GDTTITE
+162 
-169 DLSVGGNF
+169 
-177 SATGSANV
+177 
-185 VGNLAITGSLS
+185 
-196 TATSLNVG
+196 
-204 TNSTVTG
+204 
-211 NGYFG
+211 
-216 GTLQAIGNT
+216 
-225 TIGGTLQAVGNVV
+225 
-238 VIGTANVG
+238 GTANVG

-263 NNLTVTANT
+263 NNLAVTGNAAIGGDATVTEDLD
-272 SVGGNVSIT
+272 VGGD
-281 QGLSVGGNFSVTGS
+281 FSVTGS
-295 ANVVGNLGITGSLAT
+295 ADVVGDLDIIGSLST

-318 NSTVTGN
+318 NSIVTGN

-337 ASLGG
+337 V
-342 TLQAVGNASLGG
+342 AV
-354 TLQVGSNV
+354 
-362 SMGGTLQANGAASIG
+362 GGTLQANGAAFLG
-377 DDLLVSGDTTIL
+377 DDLLVNGNATIL

-400 SGQTIIDTDTLI
+400 AGQTIIDTDTFI
-412 VGSIT
+412 IGATT
-417 PITVGNAYFGVYR
+417 PITSGNAYFGVYR
-430 GNTQSTLGTANANA
+430 GNTQSTLGTVDANA
-444 YIRWAGSSKEWQIRD
+444 YIRWAGTAKEWQLRD
-459 VDNTDLSSSF
+459 VDNSDLATSF
-469 SKILTANLI
+469 SKVLTANLI
-478 TTSTATVSN
+478 TTSTSTVSN

-500 DNANTNLKSYTDNL
+500 DNANTNLKSY
-514 VTTANT
+514 
-520 NLKSYTDN
+520 
-528 LVTTANTNLKS
+528 
-539 YTDNLVTTANT
+539 
-550 NLKSYSDTLFTIASN
+550 SDALFAIAAN

-577 KGVITYSSNNGITIH
+577 KGVITYSSNNGIAIH

-597 IAISTSQDLRT
+597 IAISTPQDLRIT
-608 SAVPT
+608 ATPT
-613 FAGLI
+613 FAGLT
-618 LGTGGQLAIQYGG
+618 LGTGGQLAIQHGG

-637 AGALTALLP
+637 SAALTALLP

-657 GGPGNYYW
+657 GGPGNFYW
-665 AAGSGGGGGG
+665 AAGGTGGGGG

-697 FTTPTFSTS
+697 FTTPTFNAA
-706 TQLRT
+706 TQLRA

-727 ANSTIIFNEAPL
+727 ANSTISFTEPPQ
-739 STDSIL
+739 STDTIL
-745 IEVDGYILNP
+745 LEVDGYIVNP

-763 GPVTGDISA
+763 GPVTGGIPA

-785 SRKAALTGGQF
+785 SRKAALVGAQF
-796 TGIVTGITLANTVSN
+796 TGIATGITVPHTTSN

-816 TQYVKDV
+816 TQFVKDV

-828 TFTMSISGNAGT
+828 TFTMSVSGNAGT
-840 VTNGVYTNVSYANP
+840 VTNGVYTNGSYANP
-854 AFITSLANA
+854 SFITSLANA
-863 KVTGLAASATTDTT
+863 KITGLAASATTDTSNASNISTGTLAAARLEASGVTARTYGTATVVPTIVVDDKGRITSVSNTSISISSGSVSGLATSATTDTT

-882 SSGTLAGAR
+882 TSGTLAAAR
-891 LETSGVTA
+891 LEASGVTA
-899 RTYGTASSVSTFVV
+899 RTYGTATVVPTIVV
-913 DDRGRITS
+913 DDKGRITS
-921 ASNTAISIASGA
+921 VSNTSISI
-933 VSGLASSATT
+933 
-943 DTTNASNISSGT
+943 DTAAIASGT
-955 LAAARLGGTPTF
+955 LAVARLGGTPTF

-989 IAHYSSDERLKTE
+989 IAHYSSDSRLKTE
-1002 IETIPNALQKIKT
+1002 IQIIPNALQKLKSID
-1015 INGVTFNWNSLAE
+1015 GVTFNWNSLAE

-1083 ALKGKNK
+1083 VLKGKNK

>member
-130 NVGFLGVSNTGVFG
+130 NVGFLGVANTGVFG

-216 GTLQAIGNT
+216 GTLQA
-225 TIGGTLQAVGNVV
+225 
-238 VIGTANVG
+238 
-246 FLGVAN
+246 
-252 TGVFGQSVSVG
+252 
-263 NNLTVTANT
+263 
-272 SVGGNVSIT
+272 
-281 QGLSVGGNFSVTGS
+281 
-295 ANVVGNLGITGSLAT
+295 
-310 ATSLNVGT
+310 
-318 NSTVTGN
+318 
-325 GYFGGTLQAVGN
+325 
-337 ASLGG
+337 
-342 TLQAVGNASLGG
+342 VGNASLGG

-362 SMGGTLQANGAASIG
+362 SIGGTLQANGAASIG

-487 STFAS
+487 TTFTS

-500 DNANTNLKSYTDNL
+500 DNANTNLK
-514 VTTANT
+514 A
-520 NLKSYTDN
+520 
-528 LVTTANTNLKS
+528 
-539 YTDNLVTTANT
+539 
-550 NLKSYSDTLFTIASN
+550 YSDILFAIAAN

-577 KGVITYSSNNGITIH
+577 RGVITYSSNNGIIVQ
-592 GTANT
+592 GSANT
-597 IAISTSQDLRT
+597 ITISTSQDLRT
-608 SAVPT
+608 TAAPT
-613 FAGLI
+613 FAGLT
-618 LGTGGQLAIQYGG
+618 LGTGGQLTIQNGG
-631 TGATSA
+631 TGSTSA

-863 KVTGLAASATTDTT
+863 KVTGLVASATTDTT